1 MALSFSLSLKLLP
14 FMLSVIEMMK
24 QPIEDGAGV
33 LEEPV
38 GALAVD
44 RQITNLVV
52 DQEATTGSAT

>member
-1 MALSFSLSLKLLP
+1 VALSFSLSLKLLP

-24 QPIEDGAGV
+24 QPIEDGVGV

-44 RQITNLVV
+44 RQIANLVV
-52 DQEATTGSAT
+52 DQEATNGSAT

>member
-1 MALSFSLSLKLLP
+1 LSFSLSLKLLP
-14 FMLSVIEMMK
+14 LMLTVIEMMQ

-44 RQITNLVV
+44 RQIANLVV
-52 DQEATTGSAT
+52 DQEAAAGSAT

>member
-1 MALSFSLSLKLLP
+1 LP
-14 FMLSVIEMMK
+14 LMLSVIEMMQ

-44 RQITNLVV
+44 RQIANLVV
-52 DQEATTGSAT
+52 DQEAAAGSAT